1 MCTFKV
7 SLLKDEYWAA
17 EACAIEKCYME
28 EANMLEKKEDLE
40 EIQAF
45 TELIELWTAVS
56 LYIDA
61 GYKLVSNLP
70 EVQLRYVYFCWEL
83 NINLLS

>member
-1 MCTFKV
+1 MCIRNIP
-7 SLLKDEYWAA
+7 KDEYWAA
-17 EACAIEKCYME
+17 EACMIEKCYMK
-28 EANMLEKKEDLE
+28 EANMLEEKEELE

-45 TELIELWTAVS
+45 TDLIELWTAVS

-70 EVQLRYVYFCWEL
+70 EVQLRYVYFVR
-83 NINLLS
+83 N

>member
-1 MCTFKV
+1 MCIRNIP
-7 SLLKDEYWAA
+7 KDEYWAA
-17 EACAIEKCYME
+17 EARTIEKCYMK
-28 EANMLEKKEDLE
+28 EANMLEEKEELE

-45 TELIELWTAVS
+45 TDLIELWTAVS

-70 EVQLRYVYFCWEL
+70 EAQLRYVYFA
-83 NINLLS
+83 IN